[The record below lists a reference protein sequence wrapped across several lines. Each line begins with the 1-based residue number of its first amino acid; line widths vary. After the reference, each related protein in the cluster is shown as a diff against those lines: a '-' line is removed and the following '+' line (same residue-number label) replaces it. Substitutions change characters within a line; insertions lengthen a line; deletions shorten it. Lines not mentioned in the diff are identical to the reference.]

1 MAPEVMRG
9 LNHTGSVDYF
19 AVGIITYELML
30 GKRPYT
36 GKNRKEIKEQ
46 MMIKQ
51 VYLDDDSIPMGWSQE
66 AADFINRLLLRNDT
80 NRLGYYND
88 YEIKRHPW
96 FNDIN
101 FDDLI
106 EGKIRA
112 PFIPRKNHDNYD
124 KKYCEEI
131 EEIGIETNLRYDNY
145 RNNERYYEIFEGFTY
160 YNVDESQ
167 LLSYHEIYR
176 KPSVKYIKSN
186 SYYNGNE
193 NCVIN
198 KSRTINLDC
207 DCKRRIN
214 NNISHNRAP
223 SANNTSMRTIHY
235 SNGNE
240 ITTNRVSNFAQNK
253 GNFKNPH
260 ELYIMASPNRRG
272 RITINND
279 ETNVDNTFRR
289 YANHSFVETNYTNG
303 KTIRRSY
310 SSSNLY
316 NNNYVNVYNLLV
328 NNVNNINNN
337 NILVNNNNNNSKNKQ
352 IYIQSQNQNIPINYN
367 INRNKIPTDKKTIP
381 NDYQNNA
388 YKVSHYNNRSSNE
401 KTKNSSFSYN
411 ENENILYS
419 GIKNKDYNNNS
430 FRYSNNLS
438 YKKNSMNNI
447 FKIESVESDKK
458 SYLIPDKYKNLRR
471 NHSYSY
477 VCYFKQDI
485 PHNSIKKIEPINL
498 NDKTISYKKESIPIN
513 YNSNEKGNVSYNK
526 IRNIEYLNNKNISNS
541 SIYIDKY
548 QINKHINKKVVNSNN
563 YENTKKIQSKRSFT
577 SDKQKININVVN
589 NSNKRAPPPISQYKN
604 YKNIE
609 KAINNTNIID
619 KKDNI
624 IINVPKNPKVI
635 EKNNTYKKIPIPFPL
650 NPKIK
655 RKKLVLESDNN
666 EQKYIKINNSN
677 RTINNLDYN
686 PFFSLKNEENINNNR
701 VNNCSETID
710 FNQKENI
717 ISLDN
722 KENNFNNKQI
732 LCINQNK
739 NLIPSRINERN
750 FNDYQYLKNFDK
762 YKKIKNNKA
771 NNKVKNINYNKKS
784 IYPNM
789 IKKKI
794 SDKYHTIEA
803 KDNKLKYKKSQKYE
817 SNNFDMKLII

>member
-207 DCKRRIN
+207 DCKRRMN

-352 IYIQSQNQNIPINYN
+352 IYIPSQNQNIPINYN
-367 INRNKIPTDKKTIP
+367 INRSKIPTDKKTIP

-438 YKKNSMNNI
+438 YKKNSLNNI

-513 YNSNEKGNVSYNK
+513 YNSNEKNNVRYNK

-548 QINKHINKKVVNSNN
+548 QINKQINNKDVNGNN
-563 YENTKKIQSKRSFT
+563 YENTKKIQSKRSYT

-589 NSNKRAPPPISQYKN
+589 NSNKRAPPPISQYNN

-609 KAINNTNIID
+609 KAISNTHIID

-666 EQKYIKINNSN
+666 EQKYLKINNSN

-732 LCINQNK
+732 LCIKQNK
-739 NLIPSRINERN
+739 NLIPSRINERI